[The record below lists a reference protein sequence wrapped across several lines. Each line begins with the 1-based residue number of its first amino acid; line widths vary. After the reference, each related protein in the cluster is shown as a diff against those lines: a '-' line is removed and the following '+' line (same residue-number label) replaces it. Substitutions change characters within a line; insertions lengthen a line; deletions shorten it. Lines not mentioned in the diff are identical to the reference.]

1 MIEYKRE
8 QYIFKAYF
16 LLTVMGLMNANKI
29 MKKSKKFRWSHKDYN
44 ARMLNLKI
52 KSDPLGRSSQAK
64 GIVISKFQK
73 EAAQPNSAMRKCC
86 KVQLVK
92 NGVQVGAFI
101 PGNLAQKFIDEHDEV
116 IIERIGGKKGRA
128 KGDIRGIRFQVIK
141 VNDQP
146 LHLLVAGKIEKG
158 RR

>member
-1 MIEYKRE
+1 
-8 QYIFKAYF
+8 
-16 LLTVMGLMNANKI
+16 MGLLNARKLI
-29 MKKSKKFRWSHKDYN
+29 KKRKKFRWADKRYN
-44 ARMLNLKI
+44 ARMQNLKI
-52 KSDPLGRSSQAK
+52 KSDPIGRSSQAK
-64 GIVISKFQK
+64 GIVIEKFQK

-86 KVQLVK
+86 KVQLIK
-92 NGVQVGAFI
+92 NGVQIGAFI

-116 IIERIGGKKGRA
+116 IIERIGGKQGRS

-146 LHLLVAGKIEKG
+146 LARLVSGKIEKG

>member
-1 MIEYKRE
+1 
-8 QYIFKAYF
+8 
-16 LLTVMGLMNANKI
+16 MGLLSAV
-29 MKKSKKFRWSHKDYN
+29 KKKKDRKKFRWKDSKYK
-44 ARMLNLKI
+44 AKTLNLFE
-52 KSDPLGRSSQAK
+52 KSDPLKGSSQAK
-64 GIVISKFQK
+64 GIVLSKFQK

-86 KVQLVK
+86 RVQLTK
-92 NGVQVGAFI
+92 NGKTVGAFI

-116 IIERIGGKKGRA
+116 VIERIGGKQGRS

-146 LHLLVAGKIEKG
+146 LHRLVRGKIEKG

>member
-1 MIEYKRE
+1 
-8 QYIFKAYF
+8 
-16 LLTVMGLMNANKI
+16 MGLLNARKLI
-29 MKKSKKFRWSHKDYN
+29 KRRKKHRWMDKTYN
-44 ARMLNLKI
+44 ARMKNLKI

-64 GIVISKFQK
+64 GIVIEKFQK

-92 NGVQVGAFI
+92 NALQVGAFI

-116 IIERIGGKKGRA
+116 IIERIGGKQGRS

-146 LHLLVAGKIEKG
+146 LARLVSGKIEKG

>member
-1 MIEYKRE
+1 
-8 QYIFKAYF
+8 
-16 LLTVMGLMNANKI
+16 MGLMNALKL
-29 MKKSKKFRWSHKDYN
+29 KKKRQQFRWKQKAYN
-44 ARMLNLKI
+44 ARMKKLKE
-52 KSDPLGRSSQAK
+52 KSDPLGRSWQAK
-64 GIVISKFQK
+64 GIVIEKFQK

-86 KVQLVK
+86 KVQLVR
-92 NGVQVGAFI
+92 NGKQVGAFI

-116 IIERIGGKKGRA
+116 LIERIGGKQGRS

-146 LHLLVAGKIEKG
+146 LHRLVSGKIEKG

>member
-1 MIEYKRE
+1 MSARKLAKRR
-8 QYIFKAYF
+8 
-16 LLTVMGLMNANKI
+16 
-29 MKKSKKFRWSHKDYN
+29 KKFRWNDSVYK
-44 ARMLNLKI
+44 ARAKKLRI
-52 KSDPLGRSSQAK
+52 KADPLGRASQAK
-64 GIVISKFQK
+64 GIVVGKFQK

-86 KVQLVK
+86 KVQLIK
-92 NGVQVGAFI
+92 NNIPVGAFI

-116 IIERIGGKKGRA
+116 IIERIGGKQGRA

-146 LHLLVAGKIEKG
+146 LRRLVTGKIEKG